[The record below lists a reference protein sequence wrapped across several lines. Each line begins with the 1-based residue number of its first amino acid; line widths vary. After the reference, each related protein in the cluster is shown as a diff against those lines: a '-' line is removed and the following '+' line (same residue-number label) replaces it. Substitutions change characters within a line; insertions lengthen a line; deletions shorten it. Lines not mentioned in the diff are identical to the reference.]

1 MTRPIFP
8 VRLLALDLDGTILGP
23 DRVISP
29 RVRHAIEEAQRAGVI
44 VTIATGRMYR
54 SAVPFAWALGLTAPI
69 VCYQGAYV
77 REVAPAGGGIG
88 AGTIVGT
95 SASASTA
102 GLGDAGDAGRGGPA
116 AAGVAAREGLAAAG
130 ANDDAGGCLLY
141 HRTMSG
147 AAARDAIRWSRD
159 RGFDPHVNIHDR
171 LVMEAGAT
179 SAEDYERLAGIGAQ
193 FVPDLLAAVRGPVT
207 KVLAVGPAPLPERS
221 LADARLD
228 FAGRAQVTVSHP
240 EYLEWNAP
248 GVTKGRAVRWLA
260 RHLGIAPGQVM
271 AVGDQ
276 YNDAE
281 MLAEVGHGVAMGG
294 APEAVRA
301 AARHVTAPFESD
313 GAALA
318 IEALVLGRE
327 AA

>member
-1 MTRPIFP
+1 MTRPVFP

-29 RVRHAIEEAQRAGVI
+29 RVRRAIEDARLAGVI
-44 VTIATGRMYR
+44 VTLATGRMYR
-54 SAVPFAWALGLTAPI
+54 STLPFAWALGITAPI

-77 REVAPAGGGIG
+77 REVAPAVSGN
-88 AGTIVGT
+88 GTGT
-95 SASASTA
+95 GTA
-102 GLGDAGDAGRGGPA
+102 AAAEAAGDSGGR
-116 AAGVAAREGLAAAG
+116 
-130 ANDDAGGCLLY
+130 LLY
-141 HRTMSG
+141 HRTMAG
-147 AAARDAIRWSRD
+147 TTARDAIRWSRD

-171 LVMEAGAT
+171 LIMETGAT

-221 LADARLD
+221 LADARLA
-228 FAGRAQVTVSHP
+228 FEGRAQVTVSHP

-248 GVTKGRAVRWLA
+248 GVTKGRGVRWLA
-260 RHLGIAPGQVM
+260 RYLGIAPGQVM
-271 AVGDQ
+271 AIGDQ